1 MLHRRRQTSV
11 TPDTLL
17 YRQIHPNFIQ
27 NGRPTTQAFRP
38 TPKDENYLS
47 VYDGDKIQPQA
58 SWEHYTCTLKY
69 SSAGV
74 MAVTCAECS
83 GQSLPV
89 IADGKPFPEHCSIDF
104 SSLKRSEIEKA
115 AKVLAASAVTRGWQY
130 QDAQRPAASAEHDNS
145 GE

>member
-1 MLHRRRQTSV
+1 MN
-11 TPDTLL
+11 PDTLL

-38 TPKDENYLS
+38 TPKDENQLS

-58 SWEHYTCTLKY
+58 SWQHYTDVLKL

-74 MAVTCAECS
+74 MAVTSAECS
-83 GQSLPV
+83 AQSLPV

-104 SSLKRSEIEKA
+104 SRLKKSAIEKA
-115 AKVLAASAVTRGWQY
+115 AKVLAACAVTRGWQY
-130 QDAQRPAASAEHDNS
+130 QHTQQPVASAEQN
-145 GE
+145 GNGN

>member
-1 MLHRRRQTSV
+1 M

-38 TPKDENYLS
+38 TPKDENQLS
-47 VYDGDKIQPQA
+47 VYDGDKIQPRA
-58 SWEHYTCTLKY
+58 SCEHYTFILKY

-74 MAVTCAECS
+74 MAVTNAECS
-83 GQSLPV
+83 AQSLPV

-115 AKVLAASAVTRGWQY
+115 AKVLAACAVTRGWQY
-130 QDAQRPAASAEHDNS
+130 QNEQRLAAPAEQNDN
-145 GE
+145 GKQ

>member
-1 MLHRRRQTSV
+1 M

-38 TPKDENYLS
+38 TPKDENQLS

-58 SWEHYTCTLKY
+58 SWQHYTDVLKL

-74 MAVTCAECS
+74 MAVTNAECS
-83 GQSLPV
+83 AQSLPV
-89 IADGKPFPEHCSIDF
+89 IADGKPFAEHCSIDF
-104 SSLKRSEIEKA
+104 SSLKKSAVEKA
-115 AKVLAASAVTRGWQY
+115 AKVLAACAVARGWQY
-130 QDAQRPAASAEHDNS
+130 QHTQQPVASVEQNGNDK
-145 GE
+145 